1 MCYLEVPALILRW
14 DWTEGLIR
22 NGIINQKLEIP
33 TLAHLIQQQN
43 GASPKHQTATT

>member
-1 MCYLEVPALILRW
+1 MCYLDVPALILRW
-14 DWTEGLIR
+14 DWTEDLIR

-33 TLAHLIQQQN
+33 TLAHPIQQQN